1 MSISKATLTLVVSSV
16 LFTAPGA
23 PAHAQ
28 SGGASPSD
36 PVTSTAPVPPTVYVS
51 VFDGY
56 RAAPRDGLWLWTQLF
71 APDGTLVDRATRD
84 AAAVEVTVR
93 KPMGGHEGH
102 DEHGG
107 GRPVQL
113 AASAAPAPQSPD
125 AHAGHHQPAT
135 KPPATPSVDVPVP
148 SGADLVGVVL
158 TIDRAA
164 SSLELKHGPIA
175 KLGMGAMTMFFRV
188 RDTALLDQV
197 TVGQRFAFTLE
208 MTDRGVVISDVHK
221 VPEQ

>member
-1 MSISKATLTLVVSSV
+1 MSNSKATLTLVVCSA
-16 LFTAPGA
+16 LFVAPGA

-28 SGGASPSD
+28 TGEASPAD
-36 PVTSTAPVPPTVYVS
+36 PVISTVPVPPSVYVS
-51 VFDGY
+51 VFDAY

-71 APDGTLVDRATRD
+71 APDGSLVDRATRE
-84 AAAVEVTVR
+84 AAAVEMTVR

-113 AASAAPAPQSPD
+113 APPASATQAAD
-125 AHAGHHQPAT
+125 VHAGHHPPT
-135 KPPATPSVDVPVP
+135 TPPAAPAVDVPVP
-148 SGADLVGVVL
+148 PGADLVGVVL
-158 TIDRAA
+158 SIDRAA

-175 KLGMGAMTMFFRV
+175 KLGMGAMTMPFRV
-188 RDTALLDQV
+188 RDAALLDQV

-208 MTDRGVVISDVHK
+208 MTDRGVVIGGVHQ